1 MTFSTQENKKLLNKL
16 KSGFKRTINWNK
28 YVAKTTN
35 QSRNKYLDYLIDP
48 IFQEVN
54 RIFVLSIENDDGQE
68 SR

>member
-48 IFQEVN
+48 ISQEVN